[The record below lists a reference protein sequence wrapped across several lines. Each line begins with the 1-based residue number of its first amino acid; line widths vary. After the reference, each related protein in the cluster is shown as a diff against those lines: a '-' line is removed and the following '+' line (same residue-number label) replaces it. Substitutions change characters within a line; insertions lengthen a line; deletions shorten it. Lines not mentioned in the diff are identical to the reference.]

1 MKRHFSGMSV
11 LPTLLF
17 LLFAAGCGGGG
28 GGGGGGGSVSGGN
41 GGNGSISNSPFASKS
56 PSPVGTPVPASPGPA
71 PVETP
76 APVNAPDAPAGST
89 AAIGPETSST
99 LTWLPPTEN
108 ADDSA
113 FTDAVGYKIYIG
125 RQPGRYEIV
134 RELQDPGLTEYVIE
148 DVPPG
153 TYYVAMTTVNSENI
167 ESPLSNVVVRVV
179 GGD

>member
-1 MKRHFSGMSV
+1 MKRYFSGMSV

-28 GGGGGGGSVSGGN
+28 GGGGGGSVSGGN
-41 GGNGSISNSPFASKS
+41 GGNGSVSNSPSASKS
-56 PSPVGTPVPASPGPA
+56 PSPVGTPAPISQA

-76 APVNAPDAPAGST
+76 APVNAPDAPVGST
-89 AAIGPETSST
+89 VATSPETSST

-108 ADDSA
+108 VDDSA

-125 RQPGRYEIV
+125 SQPGRYEIV

-148 DVPPG
+148 GVPPG